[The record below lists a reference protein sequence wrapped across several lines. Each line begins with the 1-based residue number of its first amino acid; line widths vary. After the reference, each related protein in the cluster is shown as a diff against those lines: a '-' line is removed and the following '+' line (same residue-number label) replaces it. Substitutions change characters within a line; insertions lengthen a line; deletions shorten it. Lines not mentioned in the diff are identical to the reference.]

1 MADSDYL
8 IGRTVSHHRIKEKS
22 EDLALDQALARFRLP
37 AILSKPYLRKV
48 VMANKL
54 QTSFFGLFVSIFF
67 AAVLWLLAV
76 PEVAAQSAN
85 QYALLRKPTVSK
97 TQIAFSY
104 GGDLWVVDR
113 SGGEAKRLTSDV
125 GIEIDPVFSPDGT
138 MIAFTGEYDGNENV
152 YMIPAAGGIP
162 KRLTSHPGAD
172 QVVGWTR
179 DGKRVVFRST
189 RQSYSRFTQLYT
201 VGVTGGLP
209 ELLPLP
215 MAVEGS
221 YSPDSSQL
229 AYVPFTNFRE
239 SWQFHRGL
247 KHYRGGTASPVW
259 IAKLSDSSVEKV
271 PRKDSNDS
279 TPMWMGD
286 KVYFLS
292 DRDGPVN
299 LYVYDTK
306 SKQVSA
312 AMSSNGTDIKS
323 ASAGPDAIVYE
334 QFGSIHQFDPATGKQ
349 NAVNIR
355 VTGDFPAARPHYMNV
370 GDKIEN
376 AKISPTGARAV
387 FEAHGEILTV
397 PVEHGDIRNLTNT
410 VGVAERDP
418 AWSPD
423 GKWIAYFS
431 DESGEYAL
439 HLRQQDGM
447 GEVKKIDLGNPPSFF
462 YSPTWS
468 PDSKKIAYS
477 DKRLDL
483 WYLDID
489 RGKPLH
495 VDTNPYDGG
504 PGTGFN
510 PVWSPDSRWIA
521 YTRQLDSSLSAV
533 FVYGVE
539 DKTAHQVTDGLSDA
553 ASVAFDRN
561 GKYLYFFAST
571 DDGRAIVSSMGAYK
585 VPITRGAYVV
595 VLEKD
600 LKSPLV
606 PQSDEEKVA
615 AEKSPGANA
624 PKSLVDADEC
634 KREGEAKAGSEA
646 AAGKSDKG
654 GDKAAS
660 EKKDEKKGEKD
671 EKGAKEA
678 EENPEVKI
686 DFENISQ
693 RILALPIPSRN
704 YDRLLA
710 GKTHVLYL
718 LEGPIV
724 DGSGP
729 NGRIVH
735 KFDVCTRKTDK
746 LLDNIGGFVISAN
759 GEKALYE
766 ELPSWNPM
774 AVGEGEPPH
783 GTWTIK
789 PVDALGKPSEPGKP
803 DGKLRLESM
812 KVYTDPRA
820 EWQQMFREMGRIE
833 RDWFYDPNLHGADL
847 RALMAAYQPYVDNVM
862 SRADLNYIFA
872 DILGEITAQHIYVF
886 GGDRPEV
893 KGVSVGLLGADYSID
908 HDRYRFTKV
917 YFGENWNPSL
927 RAPLTEPGVNVHEGE
942 YLLAVDGR
950 EMHGSD
956 EIYSFFLE
964 RAGKAVQLKVGRDP
978 GGKDARSVTVVP
990 IANERSLRQREWME
1004 GNRRKVDELSG
1015 GKLAYVYVPDT
1026 AVNGF
1031 IYFNRYYFAQNS
1043 KQGAVID
1050 ERFNGGGWIADYIVD
1065 WLKRPLLMGAMTR
1078 EGKDNVIPQVIF
1090 GPKVMLINQ
1099 DAGSGGDALP
1109 WMFKKLGTGP
1119 LIGTRTWGG
1128 LIGIGGYPPL
1138 MDGGEVTAPRWGLYN
1153 PDTGEFDVEN
1163 KGVSPDIEVDLDPA
1177 LWRQGHDPQLEKGV
1191 SVALQELKDHP
1202 VPPIKRPKYPVY
1214 NWQKVRAEATK
1225 GQTTSG
1231 SGAGEKQ

>member
-1 MADSDYL
+1 MPNESQS
-8 IGRTVSHHRIKEKS
+8 RVSS
-22 EDLALDQALARFRLP
+22 LFASTLLVALLWFLA
-37 AILSKPYLRKV
+37 
-48 VMANKL
+48 
-54 QTSFFGLFVSIFF
+54 T
-67 AAVLWLLAV
+67 
-76 PEVAAQSAN
+76 PELVAQSTN
-85 QYALLRKPTVSK
+85 SYALLRKPTVSK

-138 MIAFTGEYDGNENV
+138 MIAFTGEYDGNEDIYV
-152 YMIPAAGGIP
+152 IPAAGGIP
-162 KRLTSHPGAD
+162 TRLTSHPGAD

-179 DGKRVVFRST
+179 DGKRVLFRSA
-189 RQSYSRFTQLYT
+189 RQSYSGFAQLYT

-209 ELLPLP
+209 EQLPLP

-221 YSPDSSQL
+221 YSPDGTRF
-229 AYVPFTNFRE
+229 AYVPFTNFGE
-239 SWQFHRGL
+239 SWQFQRGL

-259 IAKLSDSSVEKV
+259 IAQLSDSSVEKV

-306 SKQVSA
+306 SKQVRA
-312 AMSSNGTDIKS
+312 ALSSNGMDVKS

-334 QFGSIHQFDPATGKQ
+334 QFGSIHLFDPATGKQ
-349 NAVNIR
+349 EAVNIR
-355 VTGDFPAARPHYMNV
+355 VTGDFPAVRPHYVNV

-376 AKISPTGARAV
+376 AEISPTGARAV

-410 VGVAERDP
+410 LGVAERDP

-447 GEVKKIDLGNPPSFF
+447 GEVKKINLGNPHSFF

-477 DKRLDL
+477 DKRLNL
-483 WYLDID
+483 WYLDIAE
-489 RGKPLH
+489 GKPVH
-495 VDTNPYDGG
+495 VDTNPYEAG
-504 PGTGFN
+504 PGSGFD
-510 PVWSPDSRWIA
+510 PTWSPDSRWIA
-521 YTRQLDSSLSAV
+521 YTRQLDSSLRAV
-533 FVYGVE
+533 FIYGVE
-539 DKTAHQVTDGLSDA
+539 DKAWHQITDGLSDA
-553 ASVAFDRN
+553 ASVAFDKN
-561 GKYLYFFAST
+561 GRYLYFIAST
-571 DDGRAIVSSMGAYK
+571 DDGPAIASSMGAYK
-585 VPITRGAYVV
+585 VPITRSAYVV
-595 VLEKD
+595 VLKKD
-600 LKSPLV
+600 LKSPLA

-615 AEKSPGANA
+615 QDTPAGANA
-624 PKSLVDADEC
+624 PGNPADTDEC
-634 KREGEAKAGSEA
+634 KPGDEG
-646 AAGKSDKG
+646 AGKSDQG
-654 GDKAAS
+654 S
-660 EKKDEKKGEKD
+660 EKAGATNQNEKPGEAKN
-671 EKGAKEA
+671 EKVAKETK
-678 EENPEVKI
+678 ETPQVKI

-693 RILALPIPSRN
+693 RILALPIPSGD
-704 YDRLLA
+704 YDQLLA
-710 GKTHVLYL
+710 GKKHVIYL
-718 LEGPIV
+718 LEGPV
-724 DGSGP
+724 VAGVGP
-729 NGRIVH
+729 NGRSVH
-735 KFDVCTRKTDK
+735 KFDLCTRKNDK

-766 ELPSWNPM
+766 ELPPWNPM
-774 AVGEGEPPH
+774 GAAAGGESPH
-783 GTWTIK
+783 GTWAIK

-803 DGKLRLESM
+803 DGRLHLESM

-833 RDWFYDPNLHGADL
+833 RDWFYDPNLHGANL
-847 RALMAAYQPYVDNVM
+847 KALMAAYQPYVDHVM
-862 SRADLNYIFA
+862 SRADLNYIFG
-872 DILGEITAQHIYVF
+872 DMLGEITAQHIYVF

-893 KGVSVGLLGADYSID
+893 KAVSVGLLGADYTID
-908 HDRYRFTKV
+908 HGRYRFAKV
-917 YFGENWNPSL
+917 YFGENWNPGL
-927 RAPLTEPGVNVHEGE
+927 RAPLTEPGVNVREGE

-950 EMHGSD
+950 ELHGSD

-964 RAGKAVQLKVGRDP
+964 RAGKAVQLRVGPDPDGRD
-978 GGKDARSVTVVP
+978 ARTVTVVP
-990 IANERSLRQREWME
+990 IASERSLRQREWME

-1031 IYFNRYYFAQNS
+1031 TYFNRYYFAQNS
-1043 KQGAVID
+1043 KKGAVID

-1065 WLKRPLLMGAMTR
+1065 WLNRPLLMAAMSR
-1078 EGKDNVIPQVIF
+1078 EGKDNTIPQVIF

-1099 DAGSGGDALP
+1099 YAGSGGDALP
-1109 WMFKKLGTGP
+1109 WMFKKLKTGP
-1119 LIGTRTWGG
+1119 LVGTRTWGG

-1163 KGVSPDIEVDLDPA
+1163 KGVAPDIEVDLDPA

-1191 SVALQELKDHP
+1191 EVALKMLQEHP

-1214 NWQKVRAEATK
+1214 NWPQVRARAAKEPA
-1225 GQTTSG
+1225 SSIRG
-1231 SGAGEKQ
+1231 SGQ